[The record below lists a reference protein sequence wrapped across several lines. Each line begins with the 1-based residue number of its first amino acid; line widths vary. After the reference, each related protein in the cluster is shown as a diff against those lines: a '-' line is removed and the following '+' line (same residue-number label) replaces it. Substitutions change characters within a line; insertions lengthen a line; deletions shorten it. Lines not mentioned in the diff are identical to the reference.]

1 MLKINM
7 ANMVPNPTEVGSKFL
22 LQINIITW
30 DSLKAEYTWES
41 LRSSGETWLTLRDKA
56 VDMDFSELSWN
67 EVRERYRTWNSMKRY
82 GVTWDELKGDS

>member
-30 DSLKAEYTWES
+30 DFLKSNYTWDSLKAFWRNMEKS
-41 LRSSGETWLTLRDKA
+41 FR
-56 VDMDFSELSWN
+56 
-67 EVRERYRTWNSMKRY
+67 
-82 GVTWDELKGDS
+82 